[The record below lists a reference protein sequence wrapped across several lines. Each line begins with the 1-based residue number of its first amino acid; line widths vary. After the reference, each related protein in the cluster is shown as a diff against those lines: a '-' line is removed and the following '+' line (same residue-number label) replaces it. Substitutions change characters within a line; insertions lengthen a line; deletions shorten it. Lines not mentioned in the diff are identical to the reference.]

1 MKASKL
7 LISTLAGLLVMAG
20 AGQAAHAQ
28 KQKKATFYVPRPERN
43 FAQNLGGYSMDDY
56 TLYDNKL
63 DLNKKKNK
71 HLIEE
76 KVYHGYREAFD
87 HLPVL
92 PEPEDIDT
100 EEKIVAFLDELEKYI
115 FAIDFVK
122 PKDEL
127 LHFKD
132 SVDKAMMDNAIR
144 ASKGLPYDTELHFDP
159 KASRYL
165 DFLNK
170 KIGAFVTP
178 LMKKAENTVS
188 PYAVVSDPG
197 CADLVSYNN
206 FYAERDVYNAMTPLR
221 KQMCQ
226 EWFASDCCKK
236 IEQMDAPLIERAKAE
251 SPRRAPDW
259 FIEGRKAEQAEVQ
272 AYNRH
277 IVQAW
282 VAKLRPFAEREKAN
296 IKKVIALYEE
306 VDVIRGNDP
315 MTKEYMGARLEA
327 EKWVEGIFRRYYAC
341 LSIVSYTPLIKMP
354 PTQEG
359 TRKFVIE

>member
-100 EEKIVAFLDELEKYI
+100 EEKIVEFLDELRTLTQVVVISDTFEQ
-115 FAIDFVK
+115 FAK
-122 PKDEL
+122 PLMKK
-127 LHFKD
+127 LHWPMLMCK
-132 SVDKAMMDNAIR
+132 
-144 ASKGLPYDTELHFDP
+144 
-159 KASRYL
+159 SRYL

-188 PYAVVSDPG
+188 PYAVASDPG

-226 EWFASDCCKK
+226 EWFASACCKK

-359 TRKFVIE
+359 TRKFVIQ